1 MPMLRS
7 SLRPS
12 VLGLALAAGTWGA
25 AASAQATPDVA
36 ADTAQAVSAPLPEA
50 IARRATPGQ
59 SERPAASRGTYRAA
73 PLAPGASATD
83 VSLRPRPAAAPA
95 VSPAGSGAEA
105 DPSESPSFFDTRT
118 AWGHKELPEGRPQ
131 FFDARIA
138 WGHKD
143 PAQRGQGLFDTEV
156 AEGHK
161 ELPFRAIAQ
170 FEVPEEALALM
181 DAQARHVRSL
191 ARTERLQA
199 RYFPA
204 IERQLAALELPAELK
219 YVALIESGLDPDA
232 VSEAG
237 ARGIWQIMP
246 ETAGDFG
253 LDSMAVHDPTKATP
267 VAALY
272 LDRLQ
277 RMFDGDWMLALAAY
291 NAGPGRVMRAMRDY
305 ERIVGHAPTFWEV
318 RHRLPRETQHYVPRF
333 LATVRHFEAGA

>member
-1 MPMLRS
+1 M
-7 SLRPS
+7 
-12 VLGLALAAGTWGA
+12 AGTWGA
-25 AASAQATPDVA
+25 AASAQATPDALPDTTLAPA
-36 ADTAQAVSAPLPEA
+36 APYAVGAPARPSVRAPLAVPVRGEA
-50 IARRATPGQ
+50 APP
-59 SERPAASRGTYRAA
+59 SASRGTYRAA
-73 PLAPGASATD
+73 LLTPSDAAS
-83 VSLRPRPAAAPA
+83 VPPPQSAAPPA
-95 VSPAGSGAEA
+95 VRRERAPEAATEAPA
-105 DPSESPSFFDTRT
+105 FFDTRT

-143 PAQRGQGLFDTEV
+143 PAQRGAGLFDTEV

-170 FEVPEEALALM
+170 FEVPEEAFALM

-191 ARTERLQA
+191 TGTERLQA

-204 IERQLAALELPAELK
+204 IERQLAALSLPAELK
-219 YVALIESGLDPDA
+219 YVALIESRLDPDA

-237 ARGIWQIMP
+237 ARGLWQIMP

-277 RMFDGDWMLALAAY
+277 RMFGGIWMLALAAY

-305 ERIVGHAPTFWEV
+305 ERIVGRAPTFWEV